1 MKARIQ
7 KNTLLAYY
15 LLAVIITTVASL
27 PLILSTQGIIAQH
40 VSPEWHPLGALG
52 PILGACLVVYFTQ
65 GKLGLANYIKS
76 LRDTKFS
83 LKLLLFSISSL
94 LLYPVVA
101 TAVSLFSKQTG
112 QGFSQLSP
120 IWWISLLISSLVYG
134 IGEEAGWRGFAL
146 PRLQARMN
154 ALWSI
159 FILTIFHALWHIP
172 FFYYR
177 MQFEGFALFGFFI
190 GMLAGGIIMTYL
202 YNESGGNTLLPILFH
217 TTFNIA
223 AQVSLETFPE
233 VTYTLTTLQ
242 MITAVLIVVI
252 YRPTNLATRARYA
265 IDDSEQEVVLKSQY
279 SLQ

>member
-1 MKARIQ
+1 MKSLIQ
-7 KNTLLAYY
+7 KNTLITYY
-15 LLAVIITTVASL
+15 LLAVIISTFASL

-52 PILGACLVVYFTQ
+52 PILGAGLVVYFAR
-65 GKLGLANYIKS
+65 GKSGLWNYIKS

-83 LKLLLFSISSL
+83 LKLFLFSISSL
-94 LLYPVVA
+94 LVYPIVA
-101 TAVSLFSKQTG
+101 TAVSLFSNQTS

-120 IWWISLLISSLVYG
+120 IWWISLLVASLAYG

-154 ALWSI
+154 AWWSI

-177 MQFEGFALFGFFI
+177 LHFEGFALFGFFI

-202 YNESGGNTLLPILFH
+202 YNESGGKTLLPILFH
-217 TTFNIA
+217 ATWNIA

-233 VTYTLTTLQ
+233 VTYALTTLQ
-242 MITAVLIVVI
+242 MIAAVIIVIV
-252 YRPTNLATRARYA
+252 YRPTNLATQTRYA
-265 IDDSEQEVVLKSQY
+265 IDDSTQEVILRSQY
-279 SLQ
+279 SVQ